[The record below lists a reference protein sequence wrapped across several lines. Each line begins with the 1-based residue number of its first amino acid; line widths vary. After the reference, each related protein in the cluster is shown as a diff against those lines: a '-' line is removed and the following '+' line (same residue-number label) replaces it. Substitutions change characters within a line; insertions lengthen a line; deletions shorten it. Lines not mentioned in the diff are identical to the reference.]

1 MPEFKSEVVID
12 KNAFTEKGLNN
23 FFNYADVLSFSR
35 FNADDLLFEG
45 IDNLDSE
52 YISDEELCDM
62 FGDAD
67 CVENMDF
74 KQMRELYFFILGS
87 SEFEKEQMMEHLHIC
102 LCLNVKRDLRRSLL
116 HKNGYIP
123 VQDIDLFMGIVNHH
137 LCRKQGAKADYD
149 TSHKEQPTYDCYQ
162 LYLIFYLL

>member
-1 MPEFKSEVVID
+1 MNKIQVKGHIEMPEFKSEVVID

-52 YISDEELCDM
+52 YISDDELFDM

-67 CVENMDF
+67 CVENMDST
-74 KQMRELYFFILGS
+74 QMRELYFFILGS
-87 SEFEKEQMMEHLHIC
+87 SEFEKEQMMEHMGKIEFNLDTSEDCISYDYFASIDIDITPIYDRYIN
-102 LCLNVKRDLRRSLL
+102 LMTRDLSIT
-116 HKNGYIP
+116 KEDT
-123 VQDIDLFMGIVNHH
+123 DIE
-137 LCRKQGAKADYD
+137 R
-149 TSHKEQPTYDCYQ
+149 
-162 LYLIFYLL
+162 